1 LSDNDEHL
9 YQPQD
14 DEMVSQKPS
23 IQFKRMKSKD
33 SEASK
38 SSQFSTSV
46 LSSSPADSAIIWSRP
61 QFDRLSSRI
70 SDYSYADNSLKEE
83 NEDECDDNE
92 NDSIDEDQNEVL
104 YDFPSNKVILIQFFL
119 TNVFQ
124 NIFRIFCK

>member
-33 SEASK
+33 SVASK

-46 LSSSPADSAIIWSRP
+46 LSSSPADPAIIWSRP
-61 QFDRLSSRI
+61 QLDRLSSRI
-70 SDYSYADNSLKEE
+70 SDYSCAEYSLKEE
-83 NEDECDDNE
+83 NEDECDE

-104 YDFPSNKVILIQFFL
+104 YDFTPNQVILIQFS
-119 TNVFQ
+119 
-124 NIFRIFCK
+124 